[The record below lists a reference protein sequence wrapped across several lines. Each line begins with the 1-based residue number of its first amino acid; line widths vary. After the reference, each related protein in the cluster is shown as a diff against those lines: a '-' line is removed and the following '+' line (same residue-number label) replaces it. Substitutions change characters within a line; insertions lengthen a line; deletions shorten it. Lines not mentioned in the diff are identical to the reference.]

1 MTKLEWIEIENFRGI
16 SHLKYGPKQINLL
29 IGRNNSGKTSVLD
42 AIYTNLTGK
51 YDPRKEHEKSYRA
64 YDIKIGADFA
74 KISSDIH
81 EDILYKMDKTLPY
94 EIQKEVDS
102 RLYSALQVLYM
113 QMKLPNN
120 TFEEVYSFLLDKLNI
135 SVSLHD
141 GEMYIFFDP
150 RELRYSKVDNATYTD
165 LLQNIF
171 DSADSSVNKRKTAQI
186 TLSSDDF
193 HQGMDVEKSDNR
205 QNPTKQT
212 ILFDE
217 SHYRYRRTTYELPF
231 FLADIINQNYDTGHE
246 IVVRVDDL
254 SRVASRKYFEN
265 DVRILELETII
276 KDYNIIPNLERLTG
290 KGVVYKSGNGEL
302 TSLPYM
308 MHGAGFFSLLKLI
321 DNMKD
326 AAGGV
331 LLIEEPENNL
341 HPGYLSV
348 FVEQMM
354 VLAKKLNVQVFM
366 TTHSYDLIEELAGYP
381 ESEEDQEMIQISR
394 IVNRKGTHELYNYS
408 PQRAFEE
415 MVELKMDLRGT

>member
-16 SHLKYGPKQINLL
+16 SHLKYEPKQINLL

-42 AIYTNLTGK
+42 AIYTNLTGR
-51 YDPRKEHEKSYRA
+51 YDPREQYEKSYRQ

-94 EIQKEVDS
+94 DIQKEVDS
-102 RLYSALQVLYM
+102 RLYSALQILYE

-120 TFEEVYSFLLDKLNI
+120 TFEEVYAFLSDKLNI
-135 SVSLHD
+135 SVSFHD
-141 GEMYIFFDP
+141 DKMYVFFDP
-150 RELRYSKVDNATYTD
+150 RELRYNKVDNRTFTD

-186 TLSSDDF
+186 ILPSVDDY
-193 HQGMDVEKSDNR
+193 QGMNVEKSDIR
-205 QNPTKQT
+205 QNTTKQT
-212 ILFDE
+212 TLIDE
-217 SHYRYRRTTYELPF
+217 LHYIYRRTTYEIPL
-231 FLADIINQNYDTGHE
+231 FLAEIINQNYETDQE

-254 SRVASRKYFEN
+254 SRVVSRKYFED

-276 KDYNIIPNLERLTG
+276 KDYNIIPKLERLTG
-290 KGVVYKSGNGEL
+290 KGVVYKSENGEL

-321 DNMKD
+321 DNMKN
-326 AAGGV
+326 ASGGV

-348 FVEQMM
+348 FVEQLMD
-354 VLAKKLNVQVFM
+354 LAKKLNVQVFM
-366 TTHSYDLIEELAGYP
+366 TSHSYDLIEELASYHDTDK
-381 ESEEDQEMIQISR
+381 ERSMIQISR
-394 IVNRKGTHELYNYS
+394 IVNRKGIHELYNYT
-408 PQRAFEE
+408 PEKAFNE
-415 MVELKMDLRGT
+415 MVTLKMDLRGT